1 MEDSIELQAVKALT
15 GGIPAGVR
23 PRLLHS
29 SGAVD
34 LLSATPIG
42 VILGLAATV
51 RLTAPL
57 KIRPKWRGTASMKI
71 VVFGGLK
78 RTGALHDGSVVD
90 LSYAYAKY
98 LRERT
103 DEPNP
108 LEMAEVVVP
117 SELSRLIE
125 GGSRTLDA
133 VQTTLDYL
141 FDQAQDKFGLR
152 GETLVHPAADV
163 RLHAPRPNNARIA
176 CAGGNFADH
185 AAAMAV
191 RMRGR
196 PYEGDA
202 YQEIRNAR
210 FWGFWKLG
218 REIVGPDGE
227 LIYPDRCNRLDYEG
241 EIAIVLGKRGVD
253 LKPSQLRDYVWGVTM
268 LADWSIRAPRELPG
282 GPLNFNF
289 PKNFDTSCSMGPCIA
304 VGEADPTNIDMET
317 HVNGE
322 CRQRFNTRDMVFTF
336 DEYLEYLS
344 RDFTLYPGDIISG
357 GTAAGTAADSS
368 ELLPD
373 KTSAPERFLK
383 PGDFVEMRSPS
394 IGSLN
399 TRVVA
404 KGK

>member
-1 MEDSIELQAVKALT
+1 
-15 GGIPAGVR
+15 
-23 PRLLHS
+23 
-29 SGAVD
+29 
-34 LLSATPIG
+34 
-42 VILGLAATV
+42 
-51 RLTAPL
+51 
-57 KIRPKWRGTASMKI
+57 MKI
-71 VVFGGLK
+71 VVFGALK
-78 RTGALHDGSVVD
+78 RTGALHDGSIVD

-202 YQEIRNAR
+202 YQEIRNAG

-227 LIYPDRCNRLDYEG
+227 LIYPDRCDRLDYEG

-253 LKPSQLRDYVWGVTM
+253 LKPSQLRDYVWGITM

-317 HVNGE
+317 LVNGE
-322 CRQRFNTRDMVFTF
+322 CRQRFNTRDMVFSF
-336 DEYLEYLS
+336 GEYLEYLS
-344 RDFTLYPGDIISG
+344 RDFTLYPGDVISG

-383 PGDFVEMRSPS
+383 PGDVVEMRSPS
-394 IGSLN
+394 IGSLS

-404 KGK
+404 KRK

>member
-1 MEDSIELQAVKALT
+1 
-15 GGIPAGVR
+15 
-23 PRLLHS
+23 
-29 SGAVD
+29 
-34 LLSATPIG
+34 
-42 VILGLAATV
+42 
-51 RLTAPL
+51 
-57 KIRPKWRGTASMKI
+57 MKI
-71 VVFGGLK
+71 VVFGALK

-90 LSYAYAKY
+90 LSYAHAKY

-202 YQEIRNAR
+202 YQEIRNAG

-253 LKPSQLRDYVWGVTM
+253 LKPSQLRDYVWGITM

-317 HVNGE
+317 LVNGE

-336 DEYLEYLS
+336 GEYLEYLS

-383 PGDFVEMRSPS
+383 PGDLVEMRSPS
-394 IGSLN
+394 VGSLN

-404 KGK
+404 KSK